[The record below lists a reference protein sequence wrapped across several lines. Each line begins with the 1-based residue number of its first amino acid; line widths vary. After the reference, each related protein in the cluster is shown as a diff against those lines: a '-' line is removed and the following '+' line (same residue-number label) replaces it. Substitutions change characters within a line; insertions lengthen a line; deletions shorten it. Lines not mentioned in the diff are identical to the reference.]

1 MNSCFVFF
9 CFRFFNM
16 HLNKEKGALAPPITI
31 LLKKNTNKITKMTN
45 KKTTKTTKATKI
57 KNINDS
63 TFVLIK
69 I

>member
-9 CFRFFNM
+9 CFRFLNL
-16 HLNKEKGALAPPITI
+16 HLNKEKGVLVPPITI
-31 LLKKNTNKITKMTN
+31 LLTKNTNKITKMAN
-45 KKTTKTTKATKI
+45 KKTTKTTKI
-57 KNINDS
+57 KNKNDS